1 MKLDDVL
8 TLARAGYSANQIAQ
22 FAQLEKQVAQAGAAQ
37 AGAAQAGAAQ
47 AGAAQAGAAQAGA
60 AQAGSAQ
67 AGAAQ
72 AGSAQ
77 AGAAQAGAAQAG
89 AAHNFND
96 IYQMIAGIRDDI
108 HTGNLLNA
116 SQAGAAEPSA
126 DDIIA
131 NIINP
136 KNEGGNK

>member
-22 FAQLEKQVAQAGAAQ
+22 FAQLEKQVTQAGS
-37 AGAAQAGAAQ
+37 AQ

-67 AGAAQ
+67 EGA
-72 AGSAQ
+72 AQ
-77 AGAAQAGAAQAG
+77 AGAAQAGSAQAG

-108 HTGNLLNA
+108 HCGNLLNA
-116 SQAGAAEPSA
+116 AQAGAAEQSA

>member
-37 AGAAQAGAAQ
+37 AGST
-47 AGAAQAGAAQAGA
+47 QAGA

-67 AGAAQ
+67 ASAVQAGPAQ

-77 AGAAQAGAAQAG
+77 AGAAQEGV
-89 AAHNFND
+89 HNFND

-108 HTGNLLNA
+108 HSGNLLNA

>member
-22 FAQLEKQVAQAGAAQ
+22 FAQLEKQVT
-37 AGAAQAGAAQ
+37 
-47 AGAAQAGAAQAGA
+47 
-60 AQAGSAQ
+60 QAGSAQ

-77 AGAAQAGAAQAG
+77 AGEAQAGS
-89 AAHNFND
+89 AHNFND

-108 HTGNLLNA
+108 HSGNLLNA

>member
-37 AGAAQAGAAQ
+37 ASAAQAGAAQ

-60 AQAGSAQ
+60 AQAGV
-67 AGAAQ
+67 
-72 AGSAQ
+72 
-77 AGAAQAGAAQAG
+77 
-89 AAHNFND
+89 AHNFND

-136 KNEGGNK
+136 TNEGGNK

>member
-37 AGAAQAGAAQ
+37 AGAAQAG
-47 AGAAQAGAAQAGA
+47 
-60 AQAGSAQ
+60 SAQ

-72 AGSAQ
+72 AS
-77 AGAAQAGAAQAG
+77 
-89 AAHNFND
+89 AHNFND

-116 SQAGAAEPSA
+116 AQAGAAEPSA

-136 KNEGGNK
+136 TNEGGNK

>member
-37 AGAAQAGAAQ
+37 AGAAQAGAA
-47 AGAAQAGAAQAGA
+47 
-60 AQAGSAQ
+60 
-67 AGAAQ
+67 
-72 AGSAQ
+72 
-77 AGAAQAGAAQAG
+77 
-89 AAHNFND
+89 HNFND

-108 HTGNLLNA
+108 HTGNLLTA
-116 SQAGAAEPSA
+116 SQAGPAEPSA

-136 KNEGGNK
+136 RSEGGNK

>member
-22 FAQLEKQVAQAGAAQ
+22 FAQLEKQAQQPGAAQ
-37 AGAAQAGAAQ
+37 PGAAQPGAAQ
-47 AGAAQAGAAQAGA
+47 PGAAQPGAAQPGA
-60 AQAGSAQ
+60 AQP
-67 AGAAQ
+67 
-72 AGSAQ
+72 
-77 AGAAQAGAAQAG
+77 G
-89 AAHNFND
+89 AAHNYND

-116 SQAGAAEPSA
+116 AQAGAAEPSA

>member
-22 FAQLEKQVAQAGAAQ
+22 FAQLEKQVTQAGSAQAGSAQAGSAQAGAAQ
-37 AGAAQAGAAQ
+37 AGSAQS
-47 AGAAQAGAAQAGA
+47 GA

-72 AGSAQ
+72 AGS
-77 AGAAQAGAAQAG
+77 AQAG

>member
-22 FAQLEKQVAQAGAAQ
+22 FAQLEKQVTQAGSAQAGAAQ
-37 AGAAQAGAAQ
+37 AGAAQAGSAQ
-47 AGAAQAGAAQAGA
+47 AGAAR
-60 AQAGSAQ
+60 AGSAQ

-77 AGAAQAGAAQAG
+77 AGAAQAGS
-89 AAHNFND
+89 AHNFND

-108 HTGNLLNA
+108 HSGNLLNA